1 MQYNAA
7 QYCGIL
13 WHSSILTANTIL
25 TSGKFAEMAHPDF
38 FGDNGVAILFTQT
51 QKIGNFRW

>member
-25 TSGKFAEMAHPDF
+25 NSGKFAEMAHPDF

-51 QKIGNFRW
+51 